1 MSKVNNVIKI
11 KKDFKKMLLEV
22 QNIKQLKEEFLNFLL
37 KFEEDLD
44 LNVSIIF
51 YRFCF
56 CEMDYYK
63 NLKFYQSENLDIN
76 NNSENEILFEINF
89 NKMIIFC
96 AFVNNNKYFLTNFE
110 EFKHLNNIFLTK
122 YGY

>member
-1 MSKVNNVIKI
+1 MSKVNNVIKL

-22 QNIKQLKEEFLNFLL
+22 QNIKQLKKEFLNFLL

-51 YRFCF
+51 YRFVF

-63 NLKFYQSENLDIN
+63 NLKFYQSENLDIKN
-76 NNSENEILFEINF
+76 NCENEIIFEINF

-96 AFVNNNKYFLTNFE
+96 AFVNNSKYFLTNFE
-110 EFKHLNNIFLTK
+110 EFQHLNNIFLK
-122 YGY
+122 RYGY